1 MACRASEEVEQNR
14 CGGRS
19 PYGIHRSAGF
29 KKEKARL
36 EASRKLI
43 SECVHFQ
50 IFRSLAAPKW
60 VEYVIRHCG
69 QKGTAGLVE
78 ETAGLGEYF
87 MRNYRGIAHFHQGIF
102 VVIIDHMCESLL
114 WRFSLYPIGGRCKL
128 EKCLEVED

>member
-102 VVIIDHMCESLL
+102 VVIIDHMSVSLL
-114 WRFSLYPIGGRCKL
+114 WRILS
-128 EKCLEVED
+128 